1 MRAESRRL
9 TVAACGVIAAATIAA
24 YFNSFAAP
32 FLFDDPSS
40 IADNP
45 TIRHLWP
52 LWRALAPP
60 HGGLTVSGRPVLNL
74 SLAINYAISGTQV
87 WSYHALNLTIHLCA
101 GLALFG
107 IVRRTL
113 ERMGKAGNTA
123 AARRHAFF
131 VALAAV
137 LWWSLHPLQTE
148 SVTYIVQRA
157 ESLMALFYL
166 LTIYCF
172 VRGARF
178 PEVGNQ
184 RSDAGS
190 NPTSGFQP
198 PRSGFWLPASVLCC
212 LLGMASKEVMVS
224 APVIVFFYDRTFVSG
239 TFAAAWKRHRG
250 LHLALAGTWIL
261 LAYLVLGTGNRGGTS
276 GFNVG
281 IGWARYFATQLP
293 AIAGYLRLTFWP
305 HPLVFDYGTE
315 WIQHAAEVIP
325 GALAVITL
333 AAGTLW
339 ALRRRPALG
348 FCGMFFFAI
357 LAPTSL
363 VPGMRQTMAEHR
375 MYLALAPVLV
385 VVVTMFF
392 RCAGARSLLLFAA
405 IAAGCGW
412 LTVQRNRDYRSAF
425 ALWSDTVKKRP
436 ENAWAQNELGS
447 ELLLAGRPA
456 EGAPHLQKALQL
468 APGLAI
474 ANNNY
479 ANLLVQEG
487 RPAEAVAYYERT
499 LSITPDYA
507 DAHYNLAK
515 VDLQLGRLPEAVGH
529 FAAVA
534 RLKPDSAE
542 AQDNLGNALAQ
553 SGRLD
558 ESIPCYEAALRLNPN
573 LAEAQ
578 NNWGNVLLQ
587 EGRPREAIG
596 HYEAALRLKPD
607 YADARYNLELAR
619 EQAGQPAR

>member
-9 TVAACGVIAAATIAA
+9 TIAACGVIAAATIAA
-24 YFNSFAAP
+24 YCNSFAAP

-113 ERMGKAGNTA
+113 ERMGGAGNTA
-123 AARRHAFF
+123 AASHHAFF

-157 ESLMALFYL
+157 ESLMGLFYL

-172 VRGARF
+172 IRHAGAGWRGW
-178 PEVGNQ
+178 
-184 RSDAGS
+184 AG
-190 NPTSGFQP
+190 
-198 PRSGFWLPASVLCC
+198 LCFLSC

-281 IGWARYFATQLP
+281 VGWARYFATQLP
-293 AIAGYLRLTFWP
+293 AIAGYLRLAFWP

-339 ALRRRPALG
+339 ALRRQPALG

-412 LTVQRNRDYRSAF
+412 LTAQRNQDYRTAF

-456 EGAPHLQKALQL
+456 EGARHLQKALQL

-479 ANLLVQEG
+479 ANLLVQED
-487 RPAEAVAYYERT
+487 RAAEAVEYYERT

-578 NNWGNVLLQ
+578 NNWGSVLLQ
-587 EGRPREAIG
+587 EGHPREAIG

-619 EQAGQPAR
+619 EQAGLEKLK